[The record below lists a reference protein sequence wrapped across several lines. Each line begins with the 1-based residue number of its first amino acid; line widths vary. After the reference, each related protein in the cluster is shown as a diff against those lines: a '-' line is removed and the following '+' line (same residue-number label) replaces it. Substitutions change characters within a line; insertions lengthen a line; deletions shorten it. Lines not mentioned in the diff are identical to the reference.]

1 MYSSTTLREVTV
13 VDGAQLIIASPP
25 ARSHRNAD
33 GSAHMWRPAAAAS
46 CSACTFIFE
55 AVVTRRGSRCSLH
68 KSGLRRV
75 RGEVQTCTSTRPRTL
90 QVAARSGNRSDGR
103 SPPDLFRENT
113 NLEWMVL
120 PSRKLTPPVDSIFR
134 AGLRVRSE
142 RAASAQRAATTP
154 RRSPPP
160 RCRRLS
166 RCASITVDQEMA
178 SPTLPLLHICVTEA
192 RGQRALGQ

>member
-1 MYSSTTLREVTV
+1 M
-13 VDGAQLIIASPP
+13 VDGVQLIIASPP
-25 ARSHRNAD
+25 ARDHWNAD
-33 GSAHMWRPAAAAS
+33 GSAHMWRPSAS
-46 CSACTFIFE
+46 HSACTFIFE

-68 KSGLRRV
+68 K
-75 RGEVQTCTSTRPRTL
+75 RGPPASPPEVQPCTSTSPRTL

-103 SPPDLFRENT
+103 SLPVLFRENT

-120 PSRKLTPPVDSIFR
+120 PSRKRTPPVDSIFR

-160 RCRRLS
+160 RCRVVLP
-166 RCASITVDQEMA
+166 
-178 SPTLPLLHICVTEA
+178 SPSPKRWRHAPHPCCILFTCN
-192 RGQRALGQ
+192 R